1 MGEGVSKA
9 REVVEC
15 VGQVN
20 LDKQR
25 VVNVDKKWGSLWAN
39 WEGVNLNLWGRDEEL
54 TLRNFQGYVEL
65 TSEFGDMKQG
75 WECMDTKVKG
85 FE

>member
-1 MGEGVSKA
+1 MFFVTFGRLSYADPAEWVN
-9 REVVEC
+9 
-15 VGQVN
+15 GQGKV
-20 LDKQR
+20 
-25 VVNVDKKWGSLWAN
+25 
-39 WEGVNLNLWGRDEEL
+39 EL

-65 TSEFGDMKQG
+65 TSEFGDMKYG